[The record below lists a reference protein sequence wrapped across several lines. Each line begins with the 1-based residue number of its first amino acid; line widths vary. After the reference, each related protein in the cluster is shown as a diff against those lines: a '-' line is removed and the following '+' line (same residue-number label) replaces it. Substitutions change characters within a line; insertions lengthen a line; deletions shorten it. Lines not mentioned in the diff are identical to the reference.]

1 MAVSANGQA
10 SRLSTWKR
18 GFNSPYRYHAVV
30 NWAKLKILTL
40 RSLHMRLY
48 TDYVKL
54 NILVIGFDS
63 QRRNSGGESVFKML
77 S

>member
-1 MAVSANGQA
+1 
-10 SRLSTWKR
+10 
-18 GFNSPYRYHAVV
+18 
-30 NWAKLKILTL
+30 LTL